1 MNQTIV
7 TQKMRVEE
15 VLLLKAFTQAQETG
29 EVLKPMIPLILVE
42 LHEMLMQKISQLF
55 EIQITNVL

>member
-1 MNQTIV
+1 
-7 TQKMRVEE
+7 MRVEE
-15 VLLLKAFTQAQETG
+15 ILLLKAFTQTQETG

-55 EIQITNVL
+55 EVQITNVL